1 MIFIHFLAKMRH
13 LCSKPAQMQQKWT
26 NWLVFALLSI
36 VWGSSFIL
44 MKEGLKAFNPYQVAS
59 LRMLSAGL
67 VLFPFAI
74 RAFNKIPKDK
84 MGLVLISGVVGN
96 FIPAYL
102 FCIAET
108 RIDSALAGILNSLT
122 PLFTIIVGLV
132 FYKVQTSAIKL
143 IGILIGFIGLAFL
156 MLTGKEMHFEH
167 LSYASLVLV
176 ATIMYGINVHT
187 VGRYLKEIGSIQI
200 ASVAF
205 SFLIIPSVTVL
216 YFTDFF
222 NNDFSNPVV
231 LQSTIAGSV
240 LGMVGTSM
248 ASILFY
254 YLVKK
259 AGILFGSLVTYGI
272 PVVAVAW
279 GIGFGESLAPLQVFC
294 LGVILFGVYIVNRGN
309 LNFIPFL
316 KQKDPQ

>member
-1 MIFIHFLAKMRH
+1 MRH
-13 LCSKPAQMQQKWT
+13 LCSKPARMQQKWT

-44 MKEGLKAFNPYQVAS
+44 MKEGLKALNAYQVAS

-67 VLFPFAI
+67 VLLPFAI
-74 RAFNKIPKDK
+74 QAFKKIPKDK
-84 MGLVLISGVVGN
+84 MGLVIISGLVGN

-143 IGILIGFIGLAFL
+143 LGILIGFIGLACL
-156 MLTGKEMHFEH
+156 MLAGKEVHFEH

-205 SFLIIPSVTVL
+205 SFLIIPSATVL

-222 NNDFSNPVV
+222 NKDFSNPVV
-231 LQSTIAGSV
+231 LHSTIAGGV
-240 LGMVGTSM
+240 LGMIGTSM

-279 GIGFGESLAPLQVFC
+279 GIGFGESLSPLQIFC

>member
-1 MIFIHFLAKMRH
+1 
-13 LCSKPAQMQQKWT
+13 MQQKWT

-67 VLFPFAI
+67 VLLPFAI
-74 RAFNKIPKDK
+74 KGLKKIPKDK
-84 MGLVLISGVVGN
+84 MGLVIISGLVGN

-143 IGILIGFIGLAFL
+143 LGILIGFIGLACL
-156 MLTGKEMHFEH
+156 MLAGKEVHFEH

-205 SFLIIPSVTVL
+205 SFLIIPSATVL

-222 NNDFSNPVV
+222 SSDFSNPIV
-231 LQSTIAGSV
+231 LHSTIAGGV

-279 GIGFGESLAPLQVFC
+279 GIGFGESLTPLQIIC

>member
-1 MIFIHFLAKMRH
+1 MIFIHFLDKMRH
-13 LCSKPAQMQQKWT
+13 LCSKPARMQQKWT

-44 MKEGLKAFNPYQVAS
+44 MKEGLKAFNAYQVAS

-67 VLFPFAI
+67 VLLPFAI
-74 RAFNKIPKDK
+74 QAFKKIPKDK
-84 MGLVLISGVVGN
+84 MGLVIISGLVGN

-143 IGILIGFIGLAFL
+143 LGILIGFIGLACL
-156 MLTGKEMHFEH
+156 MLAGKEVHFEH

-205 SFLIIPSVTVL
+205 SFLIIPSATVL

-222 NNDFSNPVV
+222 NKDFSNPVV
-231 LQSTIAGSV
+231 LHSTIAGGV
-240 LGMVGTSM
+240 LGMIGTSM

-279 GIGFGESLAPLQVFC
+279 GIGFGESLSPLQIFC

>member
-1 MIFIHFLAKMRH
+1 
-13 LCSKPAQMQQKWT
+13 
-26 NWLVFALLSI
+26 
-36 VWGSSFIL
+36 
-44 MKEGLKAFNPYQVAS
+44 MKEGLRAFTPYQVAS

-67 VLFPFAI
+67 VLLPFAI
-74 RAFNKIPKDK
+74 KAFRKIPKDK
-84 MGLVLISGVVGN
+84 MVLVIVSGLVGN

-122 PLFTIIVGLV
+122 PLFTIIVGVV
-132 FYKVQTSAIKL
+132 FYKVQTSAVKFL
-143 IGILIGFIGLAFL
+143 GILIGFIGLTFL
-156 MLTGKEMHFEH
+156 MLTGKEMHFDH

-176 ATIMYGINVHT
+176 ATFMYGINVHT

-205 SFLIIPSVTVL
+205 SFLILPSAAVL
-216 YFTDFF
+216 YFTGYF
-222 NNDFSNPVV
+222 NNDFSDPLVIH
-231 LQSTIAGSV
+231 STLTSSV

-272 PVVAVAW
+272 PIVAVAW
-279 GIGFGESLAPLQVFC
+279 GIGYGESLTPLQVVC

-309 LNFIPFL
+309 LNFLSFL

>member
-1 MIFIHFLAKMRH
+1 MRH
-13 LCSKPAQMQQKWT
+13 LCSKPARMQQKWT

-44 MKEGLKAFNPYQVAS
+44 MKEGLKAFNAYQVAS
-59 LRMLSAGL
+59 LRMLSAGI
-67 VLFPFAI
+67 VLLPFAI
-74 RAFNKIPKDK
+74 QAFKKIPKDK
-84 MGLVLISGVVGN
+84 MGLVIISGLVGN

-122 PLFTIIVGLV
+122 PLFTIIVGVV

-143 IGILIGFIGLAFL
+143 LGILIGFIGLTCL
-156 MLTGKEMHFEH
+156 MLAGKEVHFEH

-205 SFLIIPSVTVL
+205 SFLIIPSATVL

-231 LQSTIAGSV
+231 LHSTIAGGV
-240 LGMVGTSM
+240 LGMIGTSM

-279 GIGFGESLAPLQVFC
+279 GIGFGESLAPLQIFC

-316 KQKDPQ
+316 KHKDPQ

>member
-1 MIFIHFLAKMRH
+1 
-13 LCSKPAQMQQKWT
+13 MQQKWT

-44 MKEGLKAFNPYQVAS
+44 MKEGLKAFNAYQVAS

-67 VLFPFAI
+67 VLLPFAI
-74 RAFNKIPKDK
+74 QAFKKIPKDK
-84 MGLVLISGVVGN
+84 MGLVIISGLVGN

-143 IGILIGFIGLAFL
+143 LGILIGFIGLTCL
-156 MLTGKEMHFEH
+156 MLAGKEVHFEH

-205 SFLIIPSVTVL
+205 SFLIIPSATVL

-222 NNDFSNPVV
+222 NKDFSNPVV
-231 LQSTIAGSV
+231 LHSTIAGGV
-240 LGMVGTSM
+240 LGMIGTSM

-279 GIGFGESLAPLQVFC
+279 GIGFGESLSPLQIFC

>member
-1 MIFIHFLAKMRH
+1 MRH
-13 LCSKPAQMQQKWT
+13 LCSKPERMHQKWT

-44 MKEGLKAFNPYQVAS
+44 IKEGLKAFTPYQVAS
-59 LRMLSAGL
+59 LRMLFAGL
-67 VLFPFAI
+67 VLLPFAI
-74 RAFNKIPKDK
+74 KAFRKIPKDK
-84 MGLVLISGVVGN
+84 MGIVIFSGLVGN
-96 FIPAYL
+96 FFPAYL

-122 PLFTIIVGLV
+122 PLFTILVGII
-132 FYKVQTSAIKL
+132 FYKTQTTTIKFL
-143 IGILIGFIGLAFL
+143 GILIGFVGLTFL
-156 MLTGKEMHFEH
+156 LLTGKEMRFENI
-167 LSYASLVLV
+167 SYASLVLI

-187 VGRYLKEIGSIQI
+187 VGRNLKAIGSIQI

-205 SFLIIPSVTVL
+205 SFLILPSAAVL
-216 YFTDFF
+216 FFTGFF
-222 NNDFSNPVV
+222 NYNFKDPIVIHSI
-231 LQSTIAGSV
+231 LSSAV

-259 AGILFGSLVTYGI
+259 AGILFGSMVTYGI
-272 PVVAVAW
+272 PIVAVVW
-279 GIGFGESLAPLQVFC
+279 GLIYGESLAPLQVVC
-294 LGVILFGVYIVNRGN
+294 LGVILLGVYIVNRGN

-316 KQKDPQ
+316 KQKSPQS

>member
-1 MIFIHFLAKMRH
+1 MRH
-13 LCSKPAQMQQKWT
+13 LCSKPARMQQKWT

-44 MKEGLKAFNPYQVAS
+44 MKEGLKAFNAYQVAS

-67 VLFPFAI
+67 VLLPFAI
-74 RAFNKIPKDK
+74 QAFKKIPKDK
-84 MGLVLISGVVGN
+84 MGLVIISGLVGN

-143 IGILIGFIGLAFL
+143 LGILIGFIGLACL
-156 MLTGKEMHFEH
+156 MLAGKEVHFEH

-187 VGRYLKEIGSIQI
+187 VGTYLKEIGSIQI

-205 SFLIIPSVTVL
+205 SFLIIPSATVL

-222 NNDFSNPVV
+222 NKDFSNPVV
-231 LQSTIAGSV
+231 LHSTIAGGV
-240 LGMVGTSM
+240 LGMIGTSM

-279 GIGFGESLAPLQVFC
+279 GIGFGESLSPLQIFC

>member
-1 MIFIHFLAKMRH
+1 
-13 LCSKPAQMQQKWT
+13 MQQKWT

-44 MKEGLKAFNPYQVAS
+44 MKEGLKAFNAYQVAS

-67 VLFPFAI
+67 VLLPFAI
-74 RAFNKIPKDK
+74 QAFKKIPKDK
-84 MGLVLISGVVGN
+84 MGLVIISGLVGN

-143 IGILIGFIGLAFL
+143 LGILIGFIGLACL
-156 MLTGKEMHFEH
+156 MLAGKEVHFEH

-205 SFLIIPSVTVL
+205 SFLIIPSATVL

-222 NNDFSNPVV
+222 NKDFSNPVV
-231 LQSTIAGSV
+231 LHSTIAGGV
-240 LGMVGTSM
+240 LGMIGTSM

-279 GIGFGESLAPLQVFC
+279 GIGFGESLSPLQIFC

>member
-1 MIFIHFLAKMRH
+1 MIFIHFLDKMRH
-13 LCSKPAQMQQKWT
+13 LCSKPARMQQKWT

-44 MKEGLKAFNPYQVAS
+44 IKEGLKAFNAYQVAS

-67 VLFPFAI
+67 VLLPFAI
-74 RAFNKIPKDK
+74 QAFKKIPKDK
-84 MGLVLISGVVGN
+84 MGLVIISGLVGN

-143 IGILIGFIGLAFL
+143 LGILIGFIGLACL
-156 MLTGKEMHFEH
+156 MLAGKEVHFEH

-205 SFLIIPSVTVL
+205 SFLIIPSATVL

-222 NNDFSNPVV
+222 NKDFSNPVV
-231 LQSTIAGSV
+231 LHSTIAGGV
-240 LGMVGTSM
+240 LGMIGTSM

-279 GIGFGESLAPLQVFC
+279 GIGFGESLSPLQIFC

>member
-1 MIFIHFLAKMRH
+1 
-13 LCSKPAQMQQKWT
+13 MQQKWT

>member
-1 MIFIHFLAKMRH
+1 MIFIHFLDKMRH
-13 LCSKPAQMQQKWT
+13 LCSKPARMQQKWT

-44 MKEGLKAFNPYQVAS
+44 MKEGLKALNAYQVAS

-67 VLFPFAI
+67 VLLPFAI
-74 RAFNKIPKDK
+74 QAFKKIPKDK
-84 MGLVLISGVVGN
+84 MGLVIISGLVGN

-143 IGILIGFIGLAFL
+143 LGILIGFIGLACL
-156 MLTGKEMHFEH
+156 MLAGKEVHFEH

-205 SFLIIPSVTVL
+205 SFLIIPSATVL

-222 NNDFSNPVV
+222 NKDFSNPVV
-231 LQSTIAGSV
+231 LHSTIAGGV
-240 LGMVGTSM
+240 LGMIGTSM

-279 GIGFGESLAPLQVFC
+279 GIGFGESLSPLQIFC